1 LPILAVK
8 QIFVLSCVLKTF
20 LNKILKENLNMPTSM
35 SWLYIYAFALPIFFI
50 LVFIFYKFA
59 SYKFQQDNIR
69 IEPLSAM
76 YSDNVVGL
84 SKEELAERKKQ
95 EEEKLKALGEALR
108 KIPMEFVDGKFVPM
122 TGEKLEAE
130 LARRKAEE
138 EARRKAAQAA
148 VSSDAVSASDQRT
161 SSPNTTAAA

>member
-1 LPILAVK
+1 
-8 QIFVLSCVLKTF
+8 
-20 LNKILKENLNMPTSM
+20 MPASL

-59 SYKFQQDNIR
+59 SYKFQKDNIQ

-76 YSDNVVGL
+76 YSDNIVGL

-108 KIPMEFVDGKFVPM
+108 KIPMKLVDGKFVPM
-122 TGEKLEAE
+122 TGEELEAE
-130 LARRKAEE
+130 LARRREE
-138 EARRKAAQAA
+138 EARRAAAQASQA
-148 VSSDAVSASDQRT
+148 V
-161 SSPNTTAAA
+161 TAADTPTKNQAAA

>member
-1 LPILAVK
+1 
-8 QIFVLSCVLKTF
+8 
-20 LNKILKENLNMPTSM
+20 MPASL

-50 LVFIFYKFA
+50 LVFIFYKFV
-59 SYKFQQDNIR
+59 SYKFQKDNIQ

-130 LARRKAEE
+130 LARRREE
-138 EARRKAAQAA
+138 EARRAAAAQATQPNA
-148 VSSDAVSASDQRT
+148 TPT
-161 SSPNTTAAA
+161 SNQAAA

>member
-1 LPILAVK
+1 
-8 QIFVLSCVLKTF
+8 
-20 LNKILKENLNMPTSM
+20 MPTST
-35 SWLYIYAFALPIFFI
+35 SWLYIYAFALPIFFV

-59 SYKFQQDNIR
+59 SYKFQRDNIR

-76 YSDNVVGL
+76 YSDNIVGL

-95 EEEKLKALGEALR
+95 EEEKLKALDEALR
-108 KIPMEFVDGKFVPM
+108 KIPLEFVDGKFVPM
-122 TGEKLEAE
+122 TGEKLAAE

-138 EARRKAAQAA
+138 EARRKATQAA
-148 VSSDAVSASDQRT
+148 VSSDAAVSEPRT

>member
-1 LPILAVK
+1 
-8 QIFVLSCVLKTF
+8 
-20 LNKILKENLNMPTSM
+20 MPASL

-59 SYKFQQDNIR
+59 SYKFQKDNIQ

-76 YSDNVVGL
+76 YSDNIVGL

-108 KIPMEFVDGKFVPM
+108 KIPMKLVNGKFVPM
-122 TGEKLEAE
+122 TGEELEAE
-130 LARRKAEE
+130 LARRREE
-138 EARRKAAQAA
+138 EARRAAAQASQA
-148 VSSDAVSASDQRT
+148 V
-161 SSPNTTAAA
+161 TAADTPTKNQAAA

>member
-1 LPILAVK
+1 
-8 QIFVLSCVLKTF
+8 
-20 LNKILKENLNMPTSM
+20 MPTSM

-69 IEPLSAM
+69 LEPLSEM

-84 SKEELAERKKQ
+84 SKEELEVRKKQ
-95 EEEKLKALGEALR
+95 EAEKLKALDEALR
-108 KIPMEFVDGKFVPM
+108 KIPMEFVNGKFVPM

-138 EARRKAAQAA
+138 EARRKATQVAA
-148 VSSDAVSASDQRT
+148 STTSTETSASHS

>member
-1 LPILAVK
+1 
-8 QIFVLSCVLKTF
+8 
-20 LNKILKENLNMPTSM
+20 MPTSM

-69 IEPLSAM
+69 LEPLSEM

-95 EEEKLKALGEALR
+95 EEEKLKILDEALR

-148 VSSDAVSASDQRT
+148 TTGNASENAPPRASSS
-161 SSPNTTAAA
+161 NTTAAA

>member
-1 LPILAVK
+1 MK
-8 QIFVLSCVLKTF
+8 QIFTLSCGSIAFFEYK
-20 LNKILKENLNMPTSM
+20 LKENLLMPTSM

-59 SYKFQQDNIR
+59 SYKFQRDNIR

-76 YSDNVVGL
+76 YSDNIVGL

-95 EEEKLKALGEALR
+95 EEEKLKALDEALR
-108 KIPMEFVDGKFVPM
+108 KIPLEFVNGKFVPM

-148 VSSDAVSASDQRT
+148 VSSDAVSVSEPRT
-161 SSPNTTAAA
+161 SSPNTTATA